1 MTLYQLSYIRRDV
14 QYITAPEP
22 GSAPRGP
29 EAALSPGRSRQLC
42 DLDETG
48 RHHRQHHQLGDPIT
62 PVERDRF
69 DPVIDQDHPDLPPVP
84 GVDHSGGIDHT
95 ERLEAVL
102 DEDREYLTLK
112 SGPLLRELRYLSPG
126 TVDMDIVDFPD
137 SSKFFRVPDIG
148 EMAVISQG
156 LDQVGDRT
164 LIRVGEKKIQ
174 FISGDEGDVFKYTTR
189 SDENEDKGIEIEVM
203 TKHLVTI
210 GEHLTSGGKCDLYI
224 RKNSPVLIENPVG
237 PGTRVLY
244 LMAHVA

>member
-1 MTLYQLSYIRRDV
+1 MLVLKIETRIVHNLIRG
-14 QYITAPEP
+14 IP
-22 GSAPRGP
+22 
-29 EAALSPGRSRQLC
+29 L
-42 DLDETG
+42 LDEFCIIYT
-48 RHHRQHHQLGDPIT
+48 RDGDLNVFCKNAENTMAVVGAISGGI
-62 PVERDRF
+62 F
-69 DPVIDQDHPDLPPVP
+69 DYLVANDL
-84 GVDHSGGIDHT
+84 SFAINLIKLRKFIGGIDHT

-102 DEDREYLTLK
+102 DEDRGYLTLK

-137 SSKFFRVPDIG
+137 SSEFFRVPDIG

-164 LIRVGEKKIQ
+164 LIRLGEKKIQ
-174 FISGDEGDVFKYTTR
+174 FLSGDKGDVFKYTSG
-189 SDENEDKGIEIEVM
+189 SDETEDRGIEIEVM

-210 GEHLTSGGKCDLYI
+210 GEHLASGGKCDLYI
-224 RKNSPVLIENPVG
+224 RENSPVLIENPVG